1 MTIHEIVNKK
11 TIDALDT
18 KSYHKNIQNIMKAGQ
33 KQFQKSTTWE
43 NIKPVK
49 TNLTRKNL
57 IIIDP

>member
-33 KQFQKSTTWE
+33 KQFQKSTT
-43 NIKPVK
+43 
-49 TNLTRKNL
+49 
-57 IIIDP
+57 

>member
-18 KSYHKNIQNIMKAGQ
+18 KSYHKNIQNIMKAEQ
-33 KQFQKSTTWE
+33 KQFQKSTTRE